1 MSAGP
6 QAAVHARTIFML
18 EFIPSPCVSVTLH
31 LFHALCNIQSP
42 FVEFAFHKF
51 AQIWHTVKSH
61 DTNTCSGRLTA
72 KSCFCASFVW
82 SLKRT
87 YTEAFTAVEES
98 WLIK

>member
-61 DTNTCSGRLTA
+61 RLTA
-72 KSCFCASFVW
+72 KSYFCASFVW

-87 YTEAFTAVEES
+87 YTEALTAVGEP
-98 WLIK
+98 K